1 MNRHF
6 LAFKLA
12 VLTLLTATTLACTA
26 GPPTITTYEK
36 EGVSFQHYANWKVT
50 EDAEL
55 AEGSGVR
62 FINLEGPD
70 EAIIMLTLM
79 PSPVAQTLEDY
90 ATTMAR
96 EFTAAI
102 TETAIGPIRPATAS
116 PTGSRAVSA
125 RIGGADQAGIS
136 HTYTVS
142 VLGVKVPHVANFY
155 QLVGPKTTA
164 FIVTQVATED
174 AQRTAPSMSI
184 ALDSLRIGTSR

>member
-1 MNRHF
+1 M
-6 LAFKLA
+6 A

-26 GPPTITTYEK
+26 GPPTIATYDK
-36 EGVSFQHYANWKVT
+36 QGVSFQHHSNWKVAEDT
-50 EDAEL
+50 EL
-55 AEGSGVR
+55 VEGSGVR

-70 EAIIMLTLM
+70 EAVLMLTVM
-79 PSPVAQTLEDY
+79 PSPVDQTLEDY

>member
-36 EGVSFQHYANWKVT
+36 EGVSFQHHANWKVT